1 MTASDHRHQLM
12 NVLRSARASLAEAEI
27 ESAELDA
34 RLLLEW
40 IAGCD
45 QMEVIRNPNRELSQ
59 HEFEALEAVLT
70 RRIKGESVHRIIGKR
85 AFFGIE
91 LGLSTETLEPRP
103 DTETLVELA
112 LPFLQKRISVHG
124 VADIVDLGTG
134 TGAIALSLLDQ
145 LPKLRAVGV
154 DISADALA
162 TARENAVLSD
172 TSSRFAALLS
182 DWFSELTGSYDMV
195 ISNPPY
201 IRTGDIAQLQREVVL
216 HDPVRALDGGPDGLE
231 PYRIIADHAGSC
243 LRPGGA
249 VALEI
254 GAGQREEIEAIFR
267 VKNFIL
273 NGVKR
278 DFGGH
283 DRALLFTT
291 IEK

>member
-12 NVLRSARASLAEAEI
+12 NVLRSARASLAEAGI

-45 QMEVIRNPNRELSQ
+45 RLEIIRNPNRELGQ
-59 HEFEALEAVLT
+59 HEYEALEAKLA

-91 LGLSTETLEPRP
+91 LSLSTETLEPRP
-103 DTETLVELA
+103 DTEALVELA
-112 LPFLQKRISVHG
+112 LPFLQNRISNHG

-145 LPKLRAVGV
+145 LPQLRAVGV

-162 TARENAVLSD
+162 TARENAVLSNV
-172 TSSRFAALLS
+172 SSRFAALS
-182 DWFSELTGSYDMV
+182 SNWFSELTGSYDMI

-231 PYRIIADHAGSC
+231 PYRIIADHAAGY
-243 LRPGGA
+243 LRPGGV

-254 GAGQREEIEAIFR
+254 GAGQRQDIEAIFNAR
-267 VKNFIL
+267 NFVMS
-273 NGVKR
+273 GVR
-278 DFGGH
+278 QDFGGH

>member
-1 MTASDHRHQLM
+1 MTASDHSHHLM
-12 NVLRSARASLAEAEI
+12 NVLRGARASLAEAGI

-40 IAGCD
+40 ITGCD
-45 QMEVIRNPNRELSQ
+45 RLEVIRNPNRKLSQ
-59 HEFEALEAVLT
+59 REYEALSAVLA
-70 RRIKGESVHRIIGKR
+70 RRINGESVHRIIGKR

-91 LGLSTETLEPRP
+91 LSLSTETLEPRP
-103 DTETLVELA
+103 DTEALVELA
-112 LPFLQKRISVHG
+112 LPFLQERISAQSV
-124 VADIVDLGTG
+124 VDLVDLGTG

-145 LPKLRAVGV
+145 LQQLRAVGV
-154 DISADALA
+154 DISVDALA
-162 TARENAVLSD
+162 TARDNAVLCG

-182 DWFSELTGSYDMV
+182 NWFSELTGSYDMI

-216 HDPVRALDGGPDGLE
+216 HDPVRALDGGADGLE
-231 PYRIIADHAGSC
+231 PYRIIAADARGY

-249 VALEI
+249 VAVEI
-254 GAGQREEIEAIFR
+254 GAGQRDEIEAIFR
-267 VKNFIL
+267 IKNFIL
-273 NGVKR
+273 KGVKQ

-283 DRALLFTT
+283 ERALLFTT

>member
-1 MTASDHRHQLM
+1 MTASDHSHHLA
-12 NVLRSARASLAEAEI
+12 NVLRSARTFLAEAGI

-40 IAGCD
+40 IISCD
-45 QMEVIRNPNRELSQ
+45 RLEIIRNPNRELSQ
-59 HEFEALEAVLT
+59 QEYESLEAVLA

-91 LGLSTETLEPRP
+91 LSLSTETLEPRP
-103 DTETLVELA
+103 DTEALIELA
-112 LPFLQKRISVHG
+112 LPFLQNRVSLHG

-145 LPKLRAVGV
+145 VPQLRAVGV

-162 TARENAVLSD
+162 TARENAVLSE

-182 DWFSELTGSYDMV
+182 DWFSELTGSYDMI

-216 HDPVRALDGGPDGLE
+216 HDPVRALDGGVDGLD
-231 PYRIIADHAGSC
+231 PYRIIADHAGGY
-243 LRPGGA
+243 LRPGGGI
-249 VALEI
+249 ALEI
-254 GAGQREEIEAIFR
+254 GAGQRDDIEAIFNLR
-267 VKNFIL
+267 NFVL
-273 NGVKR
+273 SGVKQ

-283 DRALLFTT
+283 ERALLFTT